1 MPLLVGLLES
11 TQIRRS
17 QDGSMLLTHSG
28 ESGDEIDEELEG
40 IVPKGN
46 QGGGMLDSIAN
57 MANSILGAGE
67 PIFHLHRNVHLPDI
81 QGSSVGRAAC
91 LLNLGGI

>member
-1 MPLLVGLLES
+1 
-11 TQIRRS
+11 
-17 QDGSMLLTHSG
+17 MLLTHSG

-46 QGGGMLDSIAN
+46 QGGGMFDSIAN

-67 PIFHLHRNVHLPDI
+67 SVFHLHRNVRLPDI
-81 QGSSVGRAAC
+81 QGSSVSPAVC
-91 LLNLGGI
+91 LLDLGGI